1 MMNSF
6 SETVSKKLGNYV
18 YRLIDPRNGETF
30 YVGKGKGNRVFH
42 HAQGVLKF
50 TNNDEEDQVSVKSKR
65 IQDILNDGLQVVHVI
80 HRHEIP
86 DDAIFHVEAAL
97 IDAYSGLTNDQN
109 GHGSNSYGPMHT
121 KQIIEKYDLPTID
134 WNPSEKIIFINV
146 NNIQDRSSASEI
158 YKQVKGNWRI
168 SINRAEKADYVIAAL
183 RGVAIG
189 IFIVHRW
196 KISTEHKGRYCF
208 DGKAAPE
215 ELWEK
220 FIGKR
225 GKRII
230 NSDMKH
236 IQNPI
241 RYWNC

>member
-1 MMNSF
+1 MEKKF
-6 SETVSKKLGNYV
+6 TETVSRALGNYV

-30 YVGKGKGNRVFH
+30 YVGKGKGNRVFQH
-42 HAQGVLKF
+42 SQGVLKL
-50 TNNDEEDQVSVKSKR
+50 TSNDEEDFVSVKSKR
-65 IQDILNDGLQVVHVI
+65 IQDILNDGLNVLHVI

-86 DDAIFHVEAAL
+86 ENAIFHVEAAL
-97 IDAYSGLTNDQN
+97 IDAYSGLSNDQS

-134 WNPSEKIIFINV
+134 WEPSEKIIFINV
-146 NNIQDRSSASEI
+146 NNIQDRSSVNEI
-158 YKQVKGNWRI
+158 YRQVKGNWKI
-168 SINRAEKADYVIAAL
+168 SINRAEKADYVVAAL

-189 IFIVHRW
+189 IFTVRRW
-196 KISTEHKGRYCF
+196 KTSTEHEGRFCF
-208 DGKAAPE
+208 DGDTAKE
-215 ELWEK
+215 EIWEK

-230 NSDMKH
+230 NKDMKH